1 MRYEEE
7 VRALLDDRTPDWR
20 DVAGLARAAS
30 VEWMHS
36 VVDPY
41 QHPILSGVL
50 RGFGGWFAVTA
61 AIALTAGSVGNVL
74 RAVAGPP
81 AEWVGFVSQTA
92 LIVVWCR
99 GFATQLALGKIPIG
113 VNGRTLGFAV
123 PMSTRQTTRWWA
135 VLWVAVALGYWSAGP
150 LFQGWQMWW
159 LVTASLRS
167 ATQSSWNRT
176 LAQQELWRLRRE
188 LRWATR
194 EHLRLQALVVRN
206 LATPSEVEVSAGD
219 IARLNRAVKVA
230 AEAIRTAQPIA
241 ILESNQT
248 CR

>member
-1 MRYEEE
+1 
-7 VRALLDDRTPDWR
+7 
-20 DVAGLARAAS
+20 
-30 VEWMHS
+30 
-36 VVDPY
+36 
-41 QHPILSGVL
+41 
-50 RGFGGWFAVTA
+50 
-61 AIALTAGSVGNVL
+61 
-74 RAVAGPP
+74 
-81 AEWVGFVSQTA
+81 
-92 LIVVWCR
+92 
-99 GFATQLALGKIPIG
+99 
-113 VNGRTLGFAV
+113 
-123 PMSTRQTTRWWA
+123 
-135 VLWVAVALGYWSAGP
+135 
-150 LFQGWQMWW
+150 MWW